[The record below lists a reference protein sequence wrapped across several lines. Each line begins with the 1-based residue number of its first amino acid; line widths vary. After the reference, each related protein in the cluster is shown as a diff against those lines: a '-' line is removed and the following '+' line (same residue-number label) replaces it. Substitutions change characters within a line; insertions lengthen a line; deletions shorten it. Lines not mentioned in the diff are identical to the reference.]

1 MNCGRQERV
10 SEKFDLVLEKASL
23 YSKLLLC
30 TICKP
35 RISESEMKKFVAQ

>member
-1 MNCGRQERV
+1 MNCGRQEKV

-23 YSKLLLC
+23 YSKLLVY

-35 RISESEMKKFVAQ
+35 RTSESEMEKFVAQ